1 MCSMRQFALIVV
13 KFAVSAALLYF
24 AISRID
30 LGMIADRLNQLDP
43 SWLLVAV
50 AIGILQ
56 IGLGAIRW
64 QRIILLCGTALPP
77 RQAIRFNM
85 IAAFFSQVLPSTV
98 GGDAARILL
107 LGRTGA
113 GWRIATY
120 SVLLDRFVGVL
131 ILAALIT
138 AGLYWSFGRIE
149 IPVGRLVLL
158 CIGPGGLAIAGA
170 FLALGRWRSL
180 EQWKLTRHLA
190 EMALL
195 ARRILFSRGSS
206 TLIVLLSVLTHIMAV
221 TMAWSVAR
229 AMAAR
234 LGYVDAFL
242 LLLPVMLIASVPI
255 SIGGWGVREST
266 AVLAFSYAGLPES
279 DGLIVSVLLGGI
291 TLVVGIIGG
300 IVWLTGSDNLQISTV
315 LEKPQQ
321 L

>member
-1 MCSMRQFALIVV
+1 MRQFALIAV

-24 AISRID
+24 ATSRID
-30 LGMIADRLNQLDP
+30 LSAIADRLNQLDP
-43 SWLLVAV
+43 SWLLAAV

-64 QRIILLCGTALPP
+64 QQIALLCGAALPL
-77 RQAIRFNM
+77 RQAVRFNM

-107 LGRTGA
+107 LARTGA

-120 SVLLDRFVGVL
+120 SVLLDRFVGL
-131 ILAALIT
+131 LTLAALVT

-149 IPVGRLVLL
+149 IPVGRIALL
-158 CIGPGGLAIAGA
+158 SIGLGSLAAGGA
-170 FLALGRWRSL
+170 FLALGRWRSFA
-180 EQWKLTRHLA
+180 QWKLTRHLA

-206 TLIVLLSVLTHIMAV
+206 TLIVLLSLLIHMMTV
-221 TMAWSVAR
+221 TIAWSLAR
-229 AMAAR
+229 AVAAR

-242 LLLPVMLIASVPI
+242 LVPPVMLIATVPI
-255 SIGGWGVREST
+255 SIAGWGVREST
-266 AVLAFSYAGLPES
+266 LVLAFSYAGLPES
-279 DGLIVSVLLGGI
+279 DGLIVSVLLGGFAF
-291 TLVVGIIGG
+291 VVGIIGG
-300 IVWLTGSDNLQISTV
+300 IVWLTGSDNLRISTV
-315 LEKPQQ
+315 RQNPQH